1 MPLGMEVSL
10 SPGEFVLDG
19 ELAPSPNGERAPQ
32 IFDPYLLRPNG
43 KMDQDGT

>member
-1 MPLGMEVSL
+1 MPLGMEVGL

-19 ELAPSPNGERAPQ
+19 ELALPKGGTSPQ
-32 IFDPYLLRPNG
+32 IFVPYLLRPNG